1 MIKYIIKRFLMM
13 VFTLFLVAAAT
24 FFLMRAIP
32 GGPFTT
38 DRVLPPEVEAAVEAK
53 YNLDQPLI
61 NQFFDYIWGLLHFD
75 FGPSYV
81 FRGLTVNDMIE
92 SGWPP
97 SAILGLLATLLI
109 VVVGIPL
116 GILAALRRNRLTDRI
131 IMLICTI
138 AAGIPSYVIG
148 MFLLY
153 FFAVDRQIL
162 PSYGVDSWL
171 GYIMPTFCLAIGGI
185 CGTARL
191 TRSSMLD
198 AQEQDYVRTAKSK
211 GLSPRYIVI
220 HHVLRNSL
228 IPVVTSL
235 GLTFAALLTGT
246 FAIESIFAVPGLGQH
261 FVNTITNRDYT
272 AVMGMTVLSSAI
284 MLLAVFIIDIIYG
297 ILDPRIKLYER

>member
-1 MIKYIIKRFLMM
+1 MD
-13 VFTLFLVAAAT
+13 LVIAAAT

-97 SAILGLLATLLI
+97 SAILGALATLLI

-116 GILAALRRNRLTDRI
+116 GILAALRRNKLTDRI

-153 FFAVDRQIL
+153 FFAVDHQIL

-185 CGTARL
+185 CSTARL

-198 AQEQDYVRTAKSK
+198 AQGQDYVRTAKSK

>member
-1 MIKYIIKRFLMM
+1 MVKYIIKRFLMM

-116 GILAALRRNRLTDRI
+116 GILAALRRNKLTDRI

-138 AAGIPSYVIG
+138 AAGIPAYVIG

-153 FFAVDRQIL
+153 FFAVDHQIL

-198 AQEQDYVRTAKSK
+198 AQGQDYVRTAKSK

>member
-13 VFTLFLVAAAT
+13 IFTLFLVAAAT

-97 SAILGLLATLLI
+97 SAILGALATLLI

-116 GILAALRRNRLTDRI
+116 GILAALRRNKLTDRI

-153 FFAVDRQIL
+153 FFAVDHQIL

-198 AQEQDYVRTAKSK
+198 AQGQDYVRTAKSK